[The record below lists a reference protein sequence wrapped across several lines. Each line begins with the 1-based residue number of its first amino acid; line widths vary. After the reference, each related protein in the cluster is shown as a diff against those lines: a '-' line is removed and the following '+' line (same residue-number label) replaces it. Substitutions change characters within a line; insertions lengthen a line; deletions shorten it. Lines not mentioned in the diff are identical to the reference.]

1 MIKIFIGVILT
12 SYSLVFWIM
21 DLNLLTIDKNILEYL
36 LYCLTHLETLIF
48 RTIPTKRYNHKK
60 AIKVFLIYQIFYIIK
75 LVIK

>member
-36 LYCLTHLETLIF
+36 LYCLTHLETLIL
-48 RTIPTKRYNHKK
+48 
-60 AIKVFLIYQIFYIIK
+60 FLGLYVLKDIIIK
-75 LVIK
+75 RPSRSF

>member
-36 LYCLTHLETLIF
+36 LYCLTHLETIVL
-48 RTIPTKRYNHKK
+48 
-60 AIKVFLIYQIFYIIK
+60 FLGLYLLKDIIIK
-75 LVIK
+75 RPSRSF

>member
-36 LYCLTHLETLIF
+36 LYCLTHLETLVLF
-48 RTIPTKRYNHKK
+48 LGLYLLKDLLFKRPPRS
-60 AIKVFLIYQIFYIIK
+60 F
-75 LVIK
+75 

>member
-36 LYCLTHLETLIF
+36 LYCLTHLETLILF
-48 RTIPTKRYNHKK
+48 LGLYLLKDLLIKRPLRS
-60 AIKVFLIYQIFYIIK
+60 F
-75 LVIK
+75 

>member
-36 LYCLTHLETLIF
+36 LYCLTHLETLIL
-48 RTIPTKRYNHKK
+48 
-60 AIKVFLIYQIFYIIK
+60 FLGLYLLKDIIIK
-75 LVIK
+75 RPSRSF

>member
-36 LYCLTHLETLIF
+36 LYCLTHLETFIL
-48 RTIPTKRYNHKK
+48 
-60 AIKVFLIYQIFYIIK
+60 FLGLYLLKDIIIK
-75 LVIK
+75 RPSRSF

>member
-36 LYCLTHLETLIF
+36 LYCLTHLETLILF
-48 RTIPTKRYNHKK
+48 LGLYLLKDLLIKRPSRS
-60 AIKVFLIYQIFYIIK
+60 F
-75 LVIK
+75 

>member
-36 LYCLTHLETLIF
+36 LYCLTHLETLIL
-48 RTIPTKRYNHKK
+48 
-60 AIKVFLIYQIFYIIK
+60 FLGLYLLKDIIIK
-75 LVIK
+75 RLSRSF

>member
-36 LYCLTHLETLIF
+36 LYCLTHLETLIL
-48 RTIPTKRYNHKK
+48 
-60 AIKVFLIYQIFYIIK
+60 FLGLYLLKEIIIK
-75 LVIK
+75 RQSRSF

>member
-36 LYCLTHLETLIF
+36 LYCLTHLETLIL
-48 RTIPTKRYNHKK
+48 
-60 AIKVFLIYQIFYIIK
+60 FLGLYLLKDIIIK
-75 LVIK
+75 RPSRPF